1 MNISECL
8 SKASELEQTSD
19 SARLDIEVLLAWV
32 IGKNRT
38 YLYTWPEYQLT
49 EEQQLKFDAGLA
61 QRKNGEP
68 IAYICGEKEFWSLPL
83 FCDSSTLIPRPD
95 TELLVE
101 LALDKLS
108 TLPHTATVLDLGT
121 GTGAIALAIASEN
134 RNYRVVGV
142 DKSSDAITLAQ
153 KNKQRLKLHNA
164 EFFQSDWF
172 EFVGIG
178 LNPGRS
184 GYDLIMSNPPYIDA
198 QDTHLNEGDV
208 RFEPET
214 ALVADENGLADI
226 KKIVSGAKDYLIDG
240 GWLLIEHGWNQGSAV
255 RDVFTQNNF
264 VCVETV
270 QDLGGNDR
278 VTLGQFMLE

>member
-8 SKASELEQTSD
+8 SKSRELEQTSD
-19 SARLDIEVLLAWV
+19 SARLDTEVLLAWV

-49 EEQQLKFDAGLA
+49 EEEQLKFESALM
-61 QRKNGEP
+61 QRKNGQP

-108 TLPHTATVLDLGT
+108 TLPHTSTVLDLGT

-134 RNYRVVGV
+134 RNYRAVGV
-142 DKSSDAITLAQ
+142 DKSSAAIALAQ
-153 KNKQRLKLHNA
+153 KNKQRLNIHNA
-164 EFFQSDWF
+164 EFFQSDWY
-172 EFVGIG
+172 EFAGIG
-178 LNPGRS
+178 LNPGRT
-184 GYDLIMSNPPYIDA
+184 GYDLIVSNPPYIDA
-198 QDTHLNEGDV
+198 QDNHLNEGDV

-214 ALVADENGLADI
+214 ALVADEHGLADI
-226 KKIVSGAKDYLIDG
+226 KIIVAGAKDFLTNS
-240 GWLLIEHGWNQGSAV
+240 GWLLIEHGWQQGADV
-255 RDVFTQNNF
+255 RDVFSHNSF
-264 VCVETV
+264 IKVETV
-270 QDLGGNDR
+270 RDLGGNDR
-278 VTLGQFMLE
+278 VTLGQKN